1 MFKKINSI
9 RQKLVEKFHLI
20 VIILLYLLLFLI
32 ALLIA
37 SVLQGLIISIFWRIF
52 LVFNKTLSIL
62 WHLKS
67 LTIYQAFKLG
77 LLVELTYLINFLIRF
92 IKESK
97 L

>member
-9 RQKLVEKFHLI
+9 RQKLVEKFHFI

-67 LTIYQAFKLG
+67 LTIYQSFKLG
-77 LLVELTYLINFLIRF
+77 LLVELTYLINFLICF

>member
-67 LTIYQAFKLG
+67 LTIYQSFKLG
-77 LLVELTYLINFLIRF
+77 LLVELTYLINFLICF